1 LEDLEVLQERRRQ
14 MNDAPGTWFIVRG
27 RRLLSANGHWV
38 PGGSRE
44 VGDLGDMVSVLIEQ
58 QKFRIKNKTQ
68 HECSDVLQGVYMMGQ
83 QNVGDGHCQR
93 WSSHDYLGIGTV
105 SSFQHRPCPPVHCHL
120 LPSFLLCCSKNLVF
134 FDFSPF
140 SDPSPTMFSC
150 FYHPVLC
157 SLPLLLAE
165 SYSVLT

>member
-93 WSSHDYLGIGTV
+93 WSSHDYLGIGTGV
-105 SSFQHRPCPPVHCHL
+105 FLPTQALSTCPLSSL
-120 LPSFLLCCSKNLVF
+120 AKLPA
-134 FDFSPF
+134 
-140 SDPSPTMFSC
+140 
-150 FYHPVLC
+150 
-157 SLPLLLAE
+157 LLLQE
-165 SYSVLT
+165 LGLL